1 MKVFC
6 LLLIFTGAFF
16 TSNAQT
22 TQTKISVADT
32 TKKVQVVDAA
42 CGQCRFGL
50 PGKGCNLAIRTGG
63 KAYFVDGTSIDEH
76 GDAHASDGFC
86 NAVRPAQV
94 QGKIVDNRFKASYFK
109 LVKAGT
115 VKD

>member
-1 MKVFC
+1 MKLFC
-6 LLLIFTGAFF
+6 LLLIFNCAFF
-16 TSNAQT
+16 ICTAQT
-22 TQTKISVADT
+22 TPTKISVADT
-32 TKKVQVVDAA
+32 TKKVELVDAA

-86 NAVRPAQV
+86 NAIREAQV
-94 QGKIVDNRFKASYFK
+94 QGKIVGNRFNATYFK
-109 LVKAGT
+109 LVKVEAT
-115 VKD
+115 KD